1 MKVETIDCEFDF
13 NKSNYIAF
21 LNGQSGLH
29 ETEAN
34 LFKALASYNFNNL
47 LCIDDLFIC
56 PYRLRILSL
65 MSVDTIVFGSTGTYV
80 DSFKVLMSAFE
91 DLNYLPKTALVTM
104 GEEMFWEY
112 KDKVKILSLMPMYNS
127 SSEIVIWNK

>member
-1 MKVETIDCEFDF
+1 MKIETIDCDFDF

-34 LFKALASYNFNNL
+34 LFKALAARNYNNL
-47 LCIDDLFIC
+47 LCIDDLFAR
-56 PYRLRILSL
+56 PYRLQILSL
-65 MSVDTIVFGSTGTYV
+65 MSVDTIIFGSTGTYA
-80 DSFKVLMSAFE
+80 DAFKVLMSAFN
-91 DLNYLPKTALVTM
+91 DLNYLPKNALLTM

-112 KDKVKILSLMPMYNS
+112 KDRVNIYSLMPMS
-127 SSEIVIWNK
+127 FSDSEIVIWAK